1 MYQGNFFVMRKEED
15 RKYME
20 MALGLAGKGLGHVD
34 PNPMVGAVIV
44 RDGRVLSA
52 GWHRKYGSLH
62 AERDAL
68 SSCPED
74 PAGATMYVTLEPC
87 CHYGKQPPCTSAIIE
102 AGISRVVMAMYD
114 PNPLVAGHGAELLRE
129 KGIEVVSGLCEAEA
143 RYLNRVFVK
152 YISEGLPWV
161 VHKTAMTLD
170 GHIATVSGDSRW
182 VSCEESRRTVHEMRG
197 HYTGIMA
204 GIGTVLADDPMLNC
218 RIDGMR
224 QPVRIIVDSLARLS
238 CDSAIARSAETYRT
252 VLAHTAAAG
261 RDNLEK
267 LRGCGIMTIEC
278 ASGKDGKVNLH
289 DLMRRLGQMSVNSIL
304 LEGGAALVWSMI
316 SEGLVDEHYIF
327 VAPKISGGE
336 NAKCPVGGAGFDKMR
351 QALQVDVESVTQSG
365 TDWLFHCFPADRT
378 PLPVHEK
385 E

>member
-20 MALGLAGKGLGHVD
+20 MALGLAEKGLGHVD

-143 RYLNRVFVK
+143 RYQNRVFVK

-252 VLAHTAAAG
+252 VLTHTAAAG

-304 LEGGAALVWSMI
+304 LEGGAALAWSMI